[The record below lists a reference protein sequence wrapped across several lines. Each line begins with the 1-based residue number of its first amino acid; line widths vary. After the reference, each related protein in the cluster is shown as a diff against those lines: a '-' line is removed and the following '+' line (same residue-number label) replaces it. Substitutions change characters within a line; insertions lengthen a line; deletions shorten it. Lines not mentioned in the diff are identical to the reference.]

1 MAEIDRRTA
10 IGVAGATMALA
21 ACKPADGGGGAAPEH
36 DDRSQAN
43 QWGEDPHATGPK
55 VPPPGGFNPRYLCV
69 VYIKFTDSN
78 MIVRHGY
85 TETTA
90 PSGPADEKDVDARQ
104 RADAE
109 ALLNE
114 AVKGD
119 WKTSRA
125 GHPRKEVNFERFD
138 FGQQMR
144 LFFYIDNDGINFD
157 GRMKGGKYANLLRFS
172 KYSSVGDMVNY
183 DPKKVDPNHA
193 FFGATLTPLTVG
205 GKQRQA
211 LRLDNWYCG
220 PNGKPVD
227 PKDPK
232 THQFFYMYLN
242 LLWTAAEA
250 GTKVRT
256 IPIVIDPGGGNMGSQ
271 P

>member
-1 MAEIDRRTA
+1 MEEIDRRTI

-21 ACKPADGGGGAAPEH
+21 ACKPADAGGGVAANG
-36 DDRSQAN
+36 DSDQAD
-43 QWGEDPHATGPK
+43 QWGEDPHAAGPK
-55 VPPPGGFNPRYLCV
+55 VQPPGGFSPKYLCV
-69 VYIKFTDSN
+69 VYIKFAGSN

-85 TETTA
+85 TEIA
-90 PSGPADEKDVDARQ
+90 PPSDAASEKDVDTLQ
-104 RADAE
+104 REAAE

-114 AVKGD
+114 AAKGD
-119 WKTSRA
+119 WKSSRV
-125 GHPRKEVNFERFD
+125 GHPRKEVNFEGFN

-144 LFFYIDNDGINFD
+144 LFFYVDNDGINFD
-157 GRMKGGKYANLLRFS
+157 GRQKDGKYANLLRFS
-172 KYSSVGDMVNY
+172 QYSSVGNMEKY

-193 FFGATLTPLTVG
+193 FFGATLVPLTVG
-205 GKQRQA
+205 GKERQA

-250 GTKVRT
+250 GAKVRT
-256 IPIVIDPGGGNMGSQ
+256 IPIVIDPGGGNMGRQ

>member
-1 MAEIDRRTA
+1 MAEIDRRTI

-21 ACKPADGGGGAAPEH
+21 ACKPADGGGGAPGH
-36 DDRSQAN
+36 DDRNESD

-119 WKTSRA
+119 WKTSRI

-157 GRMKGGKYANLLRFS
+157 GRMKDGKYANLLRFS
-172 KYSSVGDMVNY
+172 KYSSVGDMANY

-193 FFGATLTPLTVG
+193 FFGATLAPLTVG
-205 GKQRQA
+205 GKERQA

-220 PNGKPVD
+220 PKGKPVD